1 MNAIGLI
8 GGVAGVSQLVA
19 YGHTATKYLIKLYK
33 AVRDGPT
40 AFQDQRYNISLLLNI
55 TEQIC
60 RRNSSQNESI
70 LSLFVQITDT
80 VHSIVKLLEQRGILG
95 INWILVTNTETLA
108 QAFESLNRKRDLLQ
122 LHLSQESHELLSRI
136 QVDITSMSRRDSNL
150 PQAGQGDMGNKTS
163 KVDEKVYNV
172 KGKAESIELGLTAID
187 FLQQNIGEGSNS
199 SDPQGN
205 DGKIQIEVLR
215 NISGEK
221 AHQNIAD
228 GLGPVFAKGAGLKFN
243 VSGNQ
248 ARRDSNQN
256 IANYSSTASK
266 K

>member
-1 MNAIGLI
+1 MDAIGLI
-8 GGVAGVSQLVA
+8 GGAAGVSQLVA

-40 AFQDQRYNISLLLNI
+40 AFQDQRYNISLLLKI

-70 LSLFVQITDT
+70 LSLFVRITDT
-80 VHSIVKLLEQRGILG
+80 VHSIVELLEQRGILG

-163 KVDEKVYNV
+163 KVDKKVCNV
-172 KGKAESIELGLTAID
+172 KGKAELIELGLTAID
-187 FLQQNIGEGSNS
+187 FLQQNISEGSNS
-199 SDPQGN
+199 SNPQGS
-205 DGKIQIEVLR
+205 DGKNQVEVLR
-215 NISGEK
+215 NISGKK
-221 AHQNIAD
+221 AEQNIAN
-228 GLGPVFAKGAGLKFN
+228 GLGSGYAKGAGLKLN
-243 VSGNQ
+243 ASGNK
-248 ARRDSNQN
+248 AHDDSKQN
-256 IANYSSTASK
+256 IGN
-266 K
+266 